1 MLLLLAP
8 LVFVDCFFFLNNIN
22 DLEVINRRIS
32 GGLTAFNGC
41 LNDGGRLLVN
51 FQTPQCVHQH
61 TLAHV
66 TCRLRFRSKTHEF
79 TGPEALG
86 VRRVSALV
94 VGCPE
99 VGILGVG
106 SERFCCVFA
115 GASAARAQGFCNPG
129 PAAQQSAT
137 DATGAQRP
145 QRVLGCVLTLL
156 TRVLTPHARAIPPV
170 RPPLQFLTLSHT
182 TVTTLQPHHLTILRV
197 FITAAAA

>member
-1 MLLLLAP
+1 MLSRNAP
-8 LVFVDCFFFLNNIN
+8 
-22 DLEVINRRIS
+22 EVLPPLPI
-32 GGLTAFNGC
+32 
-41 LNDGGRLLVN
+41 VV
-51 FQTPQCVHQH
+51 QTPQCVHQH
-61 TLAHV
+61 TLAHA
-66 TCRLRFRSKTHEF
+66 TCRLRFRSETHEF
-79 TGPEALG
+79 TGPEALD

-129 PAAQQSAT
+129 PAAQQTAT

>member
-1 MLLLLAP
+1 MAQSVGQRT
-8 LVFVDCFFFLNNIN
+8 LVC
-22 DLEVINRRIS
+22 
-32 GGLTAFNGC
+32 A
-41 LNDGGRLLVN
+41 
-51 FQTPQCVHQH
+51 
-61 TLAHV
+61 

-99 VGILGVG
+99 VGLFGVG
-106 SERFCCVFA
+106 SERCFCVFA
-115 GASAARAQGFCNPG
+115 GAFAARAQWFLQPC
-129 PAAQQSAT
+129 PAAKQTAT